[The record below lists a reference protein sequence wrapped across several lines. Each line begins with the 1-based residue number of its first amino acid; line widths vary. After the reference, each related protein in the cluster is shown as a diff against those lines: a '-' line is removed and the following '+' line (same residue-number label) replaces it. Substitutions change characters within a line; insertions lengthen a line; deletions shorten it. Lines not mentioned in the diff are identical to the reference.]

1 MEWIMNMSIDARAAY
16 LLTLTEKAMEK
27 IENEEGYH
35 QARKA
40 IDMCWD
46 WVEDKKYSGDELYL
60 IFDNEDDGGVSV
72 YLEFTDD
79 PQQETIWFS
88 IGYAIA
94 YTIWQAY
101 QYENEEYVPQPI
113 ELVDDSTIG
122 EFMKEIK
129 NKWI

>member
-1 MEWIMNMSIDARAAY
+1 MSF
-16 LLTLTEKAMEK
+16 
-27 IENEEGYH
+27 
-35 QARKA
+35 
-40 IDMCWD
+40 
-46 WVEDKKYSGDELYL
+46 YL

-79 PQQETIWFS
+79 PQQEAIWFS